1 MTGCADGAKQATS
14 QCPSGTSELD
24 GTGFG
29 ISGKWCGGMQNKG
42 TDTSTN
48 GGATGWL
55 SSQAPVQPG
64 EAFTLELMI
73 WDTGDGVLD
82 SSVLIDNFSW
92 AEGEVSVATDR
103 PR

>member
-1 MTGCADGAKQATS
+1 MPGA
-14 QCPSGTSELD
+14 G
-24 GTGFG
+24 
-29 ISGKWCGGMQNKG
+29 N
-42 TDTSTN
+42 DTSTN

-73 WDTGDGVLD
+73 WDTGDGILD